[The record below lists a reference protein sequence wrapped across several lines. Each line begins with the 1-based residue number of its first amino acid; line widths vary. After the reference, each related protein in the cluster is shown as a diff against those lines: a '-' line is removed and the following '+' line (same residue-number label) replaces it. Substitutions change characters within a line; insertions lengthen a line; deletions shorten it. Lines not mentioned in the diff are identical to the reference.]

1 MPRMR
6 YEYTSNARGL
16 VPAPSRRGITGKTA
30 RWIQARLAASVEKQV
45 QHVYRRPLCV
55 GSEPPQPWEY
65 VGSVLPNGGIYKAQ
79 RGDGKALW
87 LLQKLQEELD
97 SVPAGFESWD
107 CGKEDGLKL
116 AIDLVHRAF
125 GIS

>member
-1 MPRMR
+1 MPRTR
-6 YEYTSNARGL
+6 YEYASAAKGTGL
-16 VPAPSRRGITGKTA
+16 APNRRGVTGKSDCWT
-30 RWIQARLAASVEKQV
+30 QARLAASVDKWV

-65 VGSVLPNGGIYKAQ
+65 IGSALPNGGTYKAQ

-97 SVPAGFESWD
+97 VATAGE
-107 CGKEDGLKL
+107 EEGLKT
-116 AIDLVHRAF
+116 AIGLVERAF